1 MSFEEV
7 AHSYDKIVGKEGHY
21 FHQHVIIPSLIKLF
35 DFKTYEAPKL
45 LDLGCGQGFLQEHVP
60 KNVLFTGV
68 DASTSLIN
76 LAKQKRKGTFE
87 VHDLTK
93 PLSLKEK
100 AFTHITL
107 ILSLQNMGH
116 LEIVLKSA
124 RDHLAKDGKLFI
136 VLNHPCFRIPRQTSW
151 GIDEVKKIQYRRI
164 DRYLTP
170 LVIPIAMAPSK
181 KEDSEMT
188 SSYHHPISSYINI
201 LGNLSLSVTH
211 MEEWIS
217 DKQSSGKTAKMENRS
232 REEIPL
238 FLLLQAGH

>member
-1 MSFEEV
+1 MSWEEV

-21 FHQHVIIPSLIKLF
+21 FHQHVIMPNLLKLLHF
-35 DFKTYEAPKL
+35 EKHEEPKL
-45 LDLGCGQGFLQEHVP
+45 LDLGCGQGFLQEHIPASV
-60 KNVLFTGV
+60 KYTGV
-68 DASTSLIN
+68 DASQSLIN
-76 LAKQKRKGTFE
+76 LAKKRRKGVFE

-107 ILSLQNMGH
+107 ILSLQNMGPP
-116 LEIVLKSA
+116 EIVLKSA
-124 RDHLAKDGKLFI
+124 KEHLAKNGTIFI

-151 GIDEVKKIQYRRI
+151 GIDEPKKIQYRRI

-170 LVIPIAMAPSK
+170 LVIPITMAPSK
-181 KEDSEMT
+181 KEESEVT
-188 SSYHHPISSYINI
+188 TSYHYPISSYINI
-201 LGNLSLSVTH
+201 LGNLSLGVTH

-217 DKQSSGKTAKMENRS
+217 DKQSTGKFAKMENRS

-238 FLLLQAGH
+238 FLLLQARH

>member
-1 MSFEEV
+1 MSWEQV

-21 FHQHVIIPSLIKLF
+21 FHQHVIMPNLTKLF
-35 DFKTYEAPKL
+35 HFEKHATPKL
-45 LDLGCGQGFLQEHVP
+45 LDLGCGQGFLQEHLP
-60 KNVLFTGV
+60 KSVGYTGI
-68 DASTSLIN
+68 DASKSLIA

-100 AFTHITL
+100 KFTHITL
-107 ILSLQNMGH
+107 ILSLQNMGPPDV
-116 LEIVLKSA
+116 VLKSA
-124 RDHLAKDGKLFI
+124 KDHLAENGKIFI

-151 GIDEVKKIQYRRI
+151 GIDEAKKIQFRRI

-170 LVIPIAMAPSK
+170 LIIPIAMAPSK

-188 SSYHHPISSYINI
+188 SSYHYPISTYINI
-201 LGNLSLSVTH
+201 LGSLSLGVTH

-217 DKQSSGKTAKMENRS
+217 DKDSTGKFAKMENRS
-232 REEIPL
+232 RDEIPL
-238 FLLLQAGH
+238 FLLIEASS